1 MHCKR
6 ARKNNKMFCVDAFS
20 RAFPPLSRA
29 LCLVLKSCQT
39 HQCSTSPRIGT
50 KIEKKK
56 RALRCLLDRKK
67 IVLFSSPQNKRAL
80 RLKLLSFSIKAAAAA
95 ATRTREEEEE
105 EESVVYQSSSSEFV
119 FRRLIL
125 FLLFRREKKGYK
137 KNRIGEE
144 PARAKRE

>member
-56 RALRCLLDRKK
+56 ESIAMPFGQKEDCSFLPRHKTNALC
-67 IVLFSSPQNKRAL
+67 A
-80 RLKLLSFSIKAAAAA
+80 
-95 ATRTREEEEE
+95 
-105 EESVVYQSSSSEFV
+105 
-119 FRRLIL
+119 
-125 FLLFRREKKGYK
+125 
-137 KNRIGEE
+137 
-144 PARAKRE
+144 